1 MDINEKRIMD
11 IKDKLINDLALENAQ
26 LRVSLMESNYV
37 IEAMIEDRKERDT
50 IENDKLQLLDG
61 TPDIDEPVRGGE

>member
-61 TPDIDEPVRGGE
+61 TTDLDEPVRGGE